1 MEDKPIKPRIGKIEA
16 FAILL
21 IILLIIGVSLIR
33 FEAPPHIPIFVS
45 IVLLICYSFLK
56 KVSWKIT
63 EKGIVDGVTSGILPI
78 LIFILIGVLIS
89 IWISAGTIPTLIYY
103 SFVLISTDFFLPSV
117 FVATAIIGVCIGSSF
132 TTASTIGVS
141 FMALGG
147 LLGMNP
153 AMTAGAVVSGA
164 LLGDKM
170 SPLSD
175 TTNLAS
181 SVSKVDLFEHIRHM
195 LWTTIPL
202 FIITLAL
209 YFAIG
214 STSADA
220 DTTTIDA
227 LMNELY
233 GYYPIHPLT
242 LLPAVVIVF
251 LAVRK
256 ISAIPSMIA
265 GIISGIAV
273 AIIMQPGYAIGDYML
288 FMQDGFTSQ
297 SGNEQLDEMLSRGG
311 IQEMMWPVSL
321 LLLTLSMG
329 GLLSTLGIIDK
340 VLEAISSF
348 VKTTGRLVLSTALTG
363 IGINI
368 SLGEQ
373 YMSVILTGEAFE
385 QKYKQMG
392 LARKNLSRVLEN
404 AGTLINPLIPY
415 GVSGVF
421 MASVLEVDVLQY
433 LPYAFFC
440 LLGPVIVAVYGFTGF
455 SMVKM
460 NANK

>member
-1 MEDKPIKPRIGKIEA
+1 MEEKYIKPAISKIEA
-16 FAILL
+16 MIVLVS
-21 IILLIIGVSLIR
+21 ILLIIGVSLIR
-33 FEAPPHIPIFVS
+33 FEAPPHIPIFIS
-45 IVLLICYSFLK
+45 IILLVGYSFIK
-56 KVSWKIT
+56 KVSWKFT
-63 EKGIVDGVTSGILPI
+63 EKGIVDGVTSGIIPI

-89 IWISAGTIPTLIYY
+89 IWITAGTIPTLIYY
-103 SFVLISTDFFLPSV
+103 SFQLISTEFFLPSV
-117 FVATAIIGVCIGSSF
+117 FVVTAVIGVCIGSSF

-195 LWTTIPL
+195 MWTTIPMFVISL
-202 FIITLAL
+202 IV

-214 STSADA
+214 HTSSDA
-220 DTTTIDA
+220 QTDTIIG

-233 GYYPIHPLT
+233 GYYSVHPLT
-242 LLPAVVIVF
+242 LLPAAIIVF
-251 LAVRK
+251 LALRK
-256 ISAIPSMIA
+256 VSAIPAMIA
-265 GIISGIAV
+265 GIVSGIAV
-273 AIIMQPGYAIGDYML
+273 AVIMQPGFGIGDYMV
-288 FMQDGFTSQ
+288 FMQDGFTSK

-321 LLLTLSMG
+321 LILTLSMG
-329 GLLSTLGIIDK
+329 GLLSKLGIIEK
-340 VLEAISSF
+340 VLEAISSL

-385 QKYKQMG
+385 QKYQQIG

-421 MASVLEVDVLQY
+421 MTSVLEVDVLQY

-440 LLGPVIVAVYGFTGF
+440 LLGPVIVTIYGFTGL
-455 SMVKM
+455 SMVK
-460 NANK
+460 NKDNE